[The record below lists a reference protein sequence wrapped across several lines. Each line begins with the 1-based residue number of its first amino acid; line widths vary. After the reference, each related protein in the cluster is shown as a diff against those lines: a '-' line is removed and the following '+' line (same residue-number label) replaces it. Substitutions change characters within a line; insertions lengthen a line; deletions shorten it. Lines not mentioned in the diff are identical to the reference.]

1 MDDSRGE
8 YTVWVRRRSGCFGI
22 PVSGIWLFFTLMYF
36 FTEPDAILAHRKMGV
51 RLAISGRALQFPVL
65 TPLRTLYLRIRH
77 SRESGNPEVAKP
89 RQVASACEVT
99 GFPLSRE

>member
-36 FTEPDAILAHRKMGV
+36 FTESDALPVGKWEFVWRFLAGPFNF
-51 RLAISGRALQFPVL
+51 LF
-65 TPLRTLYLRIRH
+65 
-77 SRESGNPEVAKP
+77 
-89 RQVASACEVT
+89 
-99 GFPLSRE
+99 